1 MTVYHPNFLTKE
13 QLDIAEQVLRNPGS
27 FMQYYPEYGILFDP
41 EFVQMREVC
50 LNLILEQ
57 KKNRAS
63 ESCEL

>member
-1 MTVYHPNFLTKE
+1 M
-13 QLDIAEQVLRNPGS
+13 AEQVLRNPGS

-41 EFVQMREVC
+41 EFVRMREVC